1 MGKTHALN
9 LASPGMATLCLYG
22 DLQRFGRRFSLSIKT
37 AAEGLH
43 ALFIQVPGFRQ
54 KIQQG
59 WYQVRIAGKDIT
71 PEDMSA
77 RLHEPLPAES
87 IIHIVPRME
96 GAGDSGVFQIVLG
109 AALTVVGVLTSW
121 TGVGA
126 AIG

>member
-1 MGKTHALN
+1 M
-9 LASPGMATLCLYG
+9 
-22 DLQRFGRRFSLSIKT
+22 
-37 AAEGLH
+37 
-43 ALFIQVPGFRQ
+43 QVPGFRQ

-77 RLHEPLPAES
+77 RLHEPLPAEA